1 MVRILLECCS
11 PFELKPI
18 YIVYF
23 IAADLLALS
32 SKKVRRAAEEKR
44 NHRSLYDDDKFHDH
58 LKLKMDLYIDQ
69 IKFLKDLIIIQEAL
83 RIATIRSNGMNQHNL
98 TATNEQ

>member
-1 MVRILLECCS
+1 MENVEHPYREKHLLDIPSHQCEKCEKQFKRKSSLVRHWEKSHRQNELLK
-11 PFELKPI
+11 LK
-18 YIVYF
+18 
-23 IAADLLALS
+23 L
-32 SKKVRRAAEEKR
+32 K
-44 NHRSLYDDDKFHDH
+44 NDH

-69 IKFLKDLIIIQEAL
+69 IKFLKDLIIIQETL